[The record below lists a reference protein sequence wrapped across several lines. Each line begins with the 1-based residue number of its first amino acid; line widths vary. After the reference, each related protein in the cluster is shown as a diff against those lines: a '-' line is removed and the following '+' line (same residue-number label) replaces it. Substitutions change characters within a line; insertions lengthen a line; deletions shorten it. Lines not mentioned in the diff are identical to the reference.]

1 MMMHQHNKS
10 GYKKVK
16 LFRISC
22 QDKHLMQFW
31 TSAVNMTLKAAKQ
44 SFHKKLQFMMMYHET
59 KFGCKRIGSSQ
70 AIIKRH
76 IPKLWCEL
84 DTENS
89 NTIYC
94 YCSLGVFVCVW
105 FWGCFW
111 FLHLTFQLM
120 IMHHYIKF
128 GYKKFS
134 ISKAIIL
141 MNING
146 NFEPLL

>member
-22 QDKHLMQFW
+22 PDKHLMQFW

-44 SFHKKLQFMMMYHET
+44 SSQETPVYDET
-59 KFGCKRIGSSQ
+59 KFGCKRISSSR

-89 NTIYC
+89 NTIHC

-105 FWGCFW
+105 FGGCCFW
-111 FLHLTFQLM
+111 FLCLTFQLM

-134 ISKAIIL
+134 ISNAIIL
-141 MNING
+141 MNLNG
-146 NFEPLL
+146 NF